1 MIDMPRGGGGAGRAL
16 SLGGRAAAGLRAARR
31 ERAAPALWQTA
42 LLGDRPMP
50 PWDGQTWDW
59 PEGHLGEYFFG
70 DPYAYDDEPRRAD
83 AERQAT
89 PPRYPDQA
97 TLASPGPHDEP
108 ARPQPHPGDV
118 PGPASPDP
126 HDESCPPSPS
136 DEADRFID
144 AMRAY
149 TDAFITAM
157 SRPALAPAGASAGW

>member
-1 MIDMPRGGGGAGRAL
+1 MIDMTIGGGAAGLAL
-16 SLGGRAAAGLRAARR
+16 FLGWLAAAWLLAARR

-70 DPYAYDDEPRRAD
+70 DPYAYDDEPRPAAPAD
-83 AERQAT
+83 QT
-89 PPRYPDQA
+89 
-97 TLASPGPHDEP
+97 TLASPGPYDEP
-108 ARPQPHPGDV
+108 ARPQPYPGD
-118 PGPASPDP
+118 DP
-126 HDESCPPSPS
+126 YLD
-136 DEADRFID
+136 DEADRFIQ
-144 AMRAY
+144 AMRDH